1 MPTRLTIAGV
11 VVLLGLVGSPAQA
24 QLKGENLIISPPAG
38 FMVGYS
44 DTKNFVS
51 LTEWVPSNETVH
63 NWSEM
68 VTVQVFSRR
77 ADLNPVPFLRT
88 LQGQWLAACPASTPA
103 SVMSDKVNG
112 YEAATMLLRC
122 PRVVATS
129 RPETT
134 MFRAI
139 KGNGSLYLVQ
149 RAIRSTGTPDEVE
162 RLKRYLAEVSVCEA
176 GSRDHPCP
184 DLKPMLR

>member
-1 MPTRLTIAGV
+1 MPIGRKAGV
-11 VVLLGLVGSPAQA
+11 AALLCVASSVAQA
-24 QLKGENLIISPPAG
+24 QLKGENLIVVPPAG

-44 DTKNFVS
+44 DTSNFVS

-68 VTVQVFSRR
+68 VTVQIFFRR
-77 ADLNPVPFLRT
+77 ADLNPGPFLRT
-88 LQGQWLAACPASTPA
+88 LQGQWLAACPTSTPA
-103 SVMSDKVNG
+103 SVMSDKANG

-122 PRVVATS
+122 PRLAATS

-139 KGNGSLYLVQ
+139 KGKGSLYLVQ

-162 RLKRYLAEVSVCEA
+162 RLKRYLAEVTVCEA
-176 GSRDHPCP
+176 GSRDRPCP
-184 DLKPMLR
+184 DLKPMPR